1 MNLLIILLAVIL
13 TAALALAAELLRTN
27 RSNEVRSYSALWADV
42 SAHRDYQPLERLFDQ
57 SDFAL
62 VAARPTI
69 AQRLRKSR
77 RQALRLFLRGVRVD
91 FLNAWALCRIL
102 SPISPDSGLAL
113 RLARHWLVF
122 HSTYAAATLHATL
135 GLSAPAIGE
144 PGELVGA
151 VRALQAGAAELIQ
164 AQQRMDVSASA
175 A

>member
-1 MNLLIILLAVIL
+1 MMAGHREGTPTQLDLTYDGSWPVAV
-13 TAALALAAELLRTN
+13 RP
-27 RSNEVRSYSALWADV
+27 SAKPRCS
-42 SAHRDYQPLERLFDQ
+42 SARLC
-57 SDFAL
+57 
-62 VAARPTI
+62 VVCGR
-69 AQRLRKSR
+69 
-77 RQALRLFLRGVRVD
+77 VRVD

-164 AQQRMDVSASA
+164 AQHRMDVSASA